1 MDESEIK
8 ELLNFIATSNDSA
21 KESLEQQG
29 WSVKEYIGKDENFDI
44 SPFQDLILGSSSV
57 ITIGYFGGMITFHAF
72 ESDGEKIK
80 DYFDVD
86 DDFESLDPSEQSID
100 ASLPAILT
108 ALGIT
113 VSTKV
118 GDTGGQEYAF
128 TEDELIVASR
138 LGIGGGKPF
147 RMPKPLNWTIAFP
160 IKREIIDNLKAQM

>member
-21 KESLEQQG
+21 KESLEHVG
-29 WSVKEYIGKDENFDI
+29 WSVTEYVGKDENFDI
-44 SPFQDLILGSSSV
+44 SPFQDLIDGSSSV

-147 RMPKPLNWTIAFP
+147 RMPKPLNWTMAFP

>member
-8 ELLNFIATSNDSA
+8 ELLNFIATSNNSA

-29 WSVKEYIGKDENFDI
+29 WSVKEYVGKDENFDI
-44 SPFQDLILGSSSV
+44 SPFQDLIDGSASV

-72 ESDGEKIK
+72 KNDGDQIE

-86 DDFESLDPSEQSID
+86 DDFESLDPAPQFID

-108 ALGIT
+108 AMGIT

-118 GDTGGQEYAF
+118 GDAGGQEYAF
-128 TEDELIVASR
+128 TEDELIVASS

-160 IKREIIDNLKAQM
+160 IKRAIIDNLKAQM